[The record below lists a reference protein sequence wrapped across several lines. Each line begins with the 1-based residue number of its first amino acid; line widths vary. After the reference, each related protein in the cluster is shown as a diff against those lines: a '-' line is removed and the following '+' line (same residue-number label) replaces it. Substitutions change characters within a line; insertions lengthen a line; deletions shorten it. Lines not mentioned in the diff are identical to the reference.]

1 MARKSG
7 DERSGQERR
16 AAPRASRRTIK
27 RDDDATQLLERGE
40 GPTAEEQ
47 VDPSVD
53 SPSEVVNEG
62 GAAADS
68 SDRFGGIKSE
78 RNEADNR
85 GMHGTGG
92 EGGYSTLGGGVYPD
106 EGSSDDA
113 PNYGDWQR
121 HSTGASSGA
130 RGQEGLGNPGEN
142 TWGEEQFQ
150 AERREEQGRRQGNS
164 GPRSRRKPDES
175 LRQEIREILTAD
187 PELEATD
194 IEVEVEGGAVT
205 LRGAVVD
212 SDARLLAEEL
222 VESLAGVR
230 EVHNRLRVEREED

>member
-16 AAPRASRRTIK
+16 TAPRANRRTIK
-27 RDDDATQLLERGE
+27 QDEGAPIDRGM
-40 GPTAEEQ
+40 
-47 VDPSVD
+47 D
-53 SPSEVVNEG
+53 SPSEVVT
-62 GAAADS
+62 
-68 SDRFGGIKSE
+68 DR
-78 RNEADNR
+78 
-85 GMHGTGG
+85 H
-92 EGGYSTLGGGVYPD
+92 
-106 EGSSDDA
+106 
-113 PNYGDWQR
+113 R
-121 HSTGASSGA
+121 HSTGATSDA
-130 RGQEGLGNPGEN
+130 RGKEGFGTPGEN
-142 TWGEEQFQ
+142 TWGGEQFR
-150 AERREEQGRRQGNS
+150 ADRREEQGRRQTNS

-175 LRQEIREILTAD
+175 LRQEIREILNAD
-187 PELEATD
+187 PEVEATD

>member
-1 MARKSG
+1 
-7 DERSGQERR
+7 
-16 AAPRASRRTIK
+16 
-27 RDDDATQLLERGE
+27 LLERGE

-47 VDPSVD
+47 IDPSVD

-62 GAAADS
+62 GAPADS
-68 SDRFGGIKSE
+68 SDRFGGAKSD
-78 RNEADNR
+78 RREADNR
-85 GMHGTGG
+85 GMQGTGG

-106 EGSSDDA
+106 EGSPDDT
-113 PNYGDWQR
+113 PSYGDWQR

-130 RGQEGLGNPGEN
+130 RGQEGFGNPGEN
-142 TWGEEQFQ
+142 TWGEEQFR
-150 AERREEQGRRQGNS
+150 AERREEQGRRQANS
-164 GPRSRRKPDES
+164 GPRGRRKSDET

-187 PELEATD
+187 PELEAVD

-212 SDARLLAEEL
+212 PDARLLAEEL